1 MTDNDIELEIKVITK
16 FLNSAK
22 RDRYVSFV
30 QNGKNRPKFLKD
42 LSKTDFLNQNLFESM
57 NGNESEIIKNR
68 IKSIGNI
75 NDCYVISENKN
86 IDQKRMSIESAL
98 TETIGADQGTLLV
111 FGNAEIVYSESEG
124 FNNRWISKK
133 KKINGTEEQ
142 EARNHRC

>member
-1 MTDNDIELEIKVITK
+1 MIDSEIDLEIKVITK

-22 RDRYVSFV
+22 RDRYVNFV

-42 LSKTDFLNQNLFESM
+42 LSKSDFLNQNLFESVD
-57 NGNESEIIKNR
+57 GNESEIIKNR

-86 IDQKRMSIESAL
+86 IDQKRMSIDNAL
-98 TETIGADQGTLLV
+98 IETIGADQGTLLV
-111 FGNAEIVYSESEG
+111 FGNAEIVYSEAEG

-133 KKINGTEEQ
+133 
-142 EARNHRC
+142 